1 MHMTFPGINF
11 WWQAAGGRSF
21 SPVCLVQCHFYGI
34 RVTGTILHLKCTK
47 GRLLVWCDPGL
58 YRGFAGWMLL
68 ANPLPDI
75 GTRGIPTFGFY
86 VLAFLFPVYIIL
98 CILLALD
105 AILRRTNR
113 ALFG

>member
-1 MHMTFPGINF
+1 
-11 WWQAAGGRSF
+11 
-21 SPVCLVQCHFYGI
+21 
-34 RVTGTILHLKCTK
+34 
-47 GRLLVWCDPGL
+47 
-58 YRGFAGWMLL
+58 MLL